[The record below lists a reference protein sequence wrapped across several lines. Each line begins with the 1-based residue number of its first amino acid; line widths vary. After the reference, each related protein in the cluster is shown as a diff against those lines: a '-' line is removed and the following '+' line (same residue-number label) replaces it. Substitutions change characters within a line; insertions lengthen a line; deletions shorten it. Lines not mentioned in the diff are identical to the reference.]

1 MNSFIVTPS
10 AYASTSTSAYTVLQ
24 LLNKGSVPLGPTYK
38 SSSSWRRFIHAST
51 QQPGSVTSVM
61 VIPAAR
67 TTTEGPTVL
76 HATPL
81 PENYEAQIEDFCG
94 FVNSLGA
101 EAETTGDI
109 FSVKYEQ

>member
-10 AYASTSTSAYTVLQ
+10 TYASTSTSAYTVLQ
-24 LLNKGSVPLGPTYK
+24 LLNKGSVPTYK

-76 HATPL
+76 QATPL
-81 PENYEAQIEDFCG
+81 PEDYDAQIEDFWR
-94 FVNSLGA
+94 FVNSLGSEA
-101 EAETTGDI
+101 EAIDDI
-109 FSVKYEQ
+109 MSDQ

>member
-10 AYASTSTSAYTVLQ
+10 TYASTSTSAYTVLQ

-51 QQPGSVTSVM
+51 QQSGSVTSVM

-76 HATPL
+76 QATPL
-81 PENYEAQIEDFCG
+81 PEDYDAQIEDFWR
-94 FVNSLGA
+94 FVNSLGS

-109 FSVKYEQ
+109 MSDQ

>member
-10 AYASTSTSAYTVLQ
+10 TYASTSTSAYTVLQ

-51 QQPGSVTSVM
+51 QQPGSVTSVT

-67 TTTEGPTVL
+67 TTTKGPTVL
-76 HATPL
+76 QASPL
-81 PENYEAQIEDFCG
+81 PEDYDAQIEDFWR
-94 FVNSLGA
+94 FVNSLGS
-101 EAETTGDI
+101 EAETTDNI
-109 FSVKYEQ
+109 MSDQ